1 MDNNNQENDNRIT
14 PDSVSAQQEQPA
26 APANPTDTNPGNDSL
41 ADQGTQPT
49 APAQPT
55 EPVAPTAPVDSTP
68 PAPEAPQTP
77 VQPAVPQ
84 QPVTPPP
91 SPAPSVTTTQN
102 LGNSDN
108 PNLQPSPAPQQPTT
122 GAYIPQ
128 SMNANKVS
136 REETYQE
143 DMLQKAHTMRDIL
156 RAQPKVWAMVPLQP
170 GEKPGTM
177 LPVGINGYF
186 IYIKKGVMVQVP
198 QQIGEIVAASFNL
211 DYENGAEIDLS
222 KNEDKQRALA

>member
-26 APANPTDTNPGNDSL
+26 APEAPT
-41 ADQGTQPT
+41 
-49 APAQPT
+49 QPT
-55 EPVAPTAPVDSTP
+55 EPVAPAAPVDPTP
-68 PAPEAPQTP
+68 PAAPEAP

-84 QPVTPPP
+84 HPVTPPP

-102 LGNSDN
+102 LGNVDN